1 MSKRKITTVVK
12 GDLFS
17 VFVFLEGFQIDL
29 NFDGNETYRSTN
41 TVDVDGLLD
50 LTFQAFGVPTAEWKI
65 TLSEGG
71 NELSED
77 EGAIGKFNQSV
88 LVKAIELP
96 AAPPQAAAKAAK
108 KAAKKGGGGNA

>member
-1 MSKRKITTVVK
+1 MSLRKITTLVE

-29 NFDGNETYRSTN
+29 NFDGNETYQSTN
-41 TVDVDGLLD
+41 TVNVDGLLD
-50 LTFQAFGVPTAEWKI
+50 LTFHAFGVPTAEWKI

-71 NELSED
+71 NTLSED

-96 AAPPQAAAKAAK
+96 APPQGAAKAAK
-108 KAAKKGGGGNA
+108 KAAKKGGGGDA